1 MTMIYFNISQS
12 KNMKT
17 ILAPTDFSTSSVNA
31 VNYAAD
37 LACSIKAKLVLF
49 HAMPFPIAVSEIS
62 VPGDFADD
70 MLDTSQKNME
80 ALLKDI
86 QIRTRSSISV
96 TTEIK
101 IGSVDL
107 EIENISARER
117 PLAVVMGIHPGKS
130 LERALMGSSIF
141 HAMNYVRFPTL
152 IIPENVR
159 FREIK
164 KIGMAC
170 DLKYGVDRLPF
181 ETIKEWLYLYKSKL
195 EIIHITSRK
204 GLLKAEQTAESISI
218 QNRLN
223 VFKPSFHFL
232 NGENIAEGIDE
243 FSKTEPI
250 DLLMVFP
257 KEHGILGLFHK
268 KQSKSI
274 VSHSLL
280 PILSI
285 HDVN

>member
-1 MTMIYFNISQS
+1 M
-12 KNMKT
+12 
-17 ILAPTDFSTSSVNA
+17 
-31 VNYAAD
+31 
-37 LACSIKAKLVLF
+37 
-49 HAMPFPIAVSEIS
+49 
-62 VPGDFADD
+62 
-70 MLDTSQKNME
+70 
-80 ALLKDI
+80 
-86 QIRTRSSISV
+86 
-96 TTEIK
+96 
-101 IGSVDL
+101 
-107 EIENISARER
+107 
-117 PLAVVMGIHPGKS
+117 
-130 LERALMGSSIF
+130 
-141 HAMNYVRFPTL
+141 
-152 IIPENVR
+152 
-159 FREIK
+159 
-164 KIGMAC
+164 
-170 DLKYGVDRLPF
+170 
-181 ETIKEWLYLYKSKL
+181 
-195 EIIHITSRK
+195 
-204 GLLKAEQTAESISI
+204 KAEQTAESISI